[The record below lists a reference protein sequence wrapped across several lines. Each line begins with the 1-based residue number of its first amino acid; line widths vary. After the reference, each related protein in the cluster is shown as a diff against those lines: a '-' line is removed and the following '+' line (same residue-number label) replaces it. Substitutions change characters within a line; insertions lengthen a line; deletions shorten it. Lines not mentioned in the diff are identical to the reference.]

1 MDTNR
6 IIIVSALTASFG
18 LGGYLLLGGCWT
30 IASSAIGA
38 CLGSMITERKVKE
51 NIPPT
56 QMDTSDSQNNND
68 IGTELLYDKI
78 NKLEDKIKTLTE
90 YKELITKDLKTE
102 RTRNDTLTSDFL
114 NLLDNVQSIIGYAD
128 IHFQELPEEL
138 QKRFASYKKSLMNSD
153 VSLQD
158 YSSDNSSLF
167 EIVKTTEIKSNKQ
180 VLPAILY
187 KEELL
192 IKGRIFIPA

>member
-6 IIIVSALTASFG
+6 IIIVSALSAGFG
-18 LGGYLLLGGCWT
+18 LGGYFLLGGCWT
-30 IASSAIGA
+30 IVSSALGA
-38 CLGSMITERKVKE
+38 CLGSMVTERKAKDDTTQ
-51 NIPPT
+51 PT
-56 QMDTSDSQNNND
+56 QMETSDSQSNNAVD
-68 IGTELLYDKI
+68 LLYDKI

-90 YKELITKDLKTE
+90 YKELIMKDLKTE
-102 RTRNDTLTSDFL
+102 RTRNDTLTSDFC
-114 NLLDNVQSIIGYAD
+114 NLLENVQSIIGYAD
-128 IHFQELPEEL
+128 IHSQELPEEL

-158 YSSDNSSLF
+158 YSSDNSFLF